1 MDKFRYTVQLENLIN
16 HYNGQT
22 LESKFLCYFLTWFIW
37 LSCSGD
43 QKTTKTCKN
52 LVPIKERHV
61 LVSHSLSLFEIET
74 SDSYI
79 IRFQQNLRKTQ
90 RSEVEGQNFPLQCS
104 ERHRM
109 KGKKQLLFYCCSDY
123 YFCITYWRNL
133 SYLTQVVTTSVT
145 VTEIPAADSWV
156 SHGLLSL

>member
-79 IRFQQNLRKTQ
+79 IRFQQNLRKTLKDQ
-90 RSEVEGQNFPLQCS
+90 KLKDRIFLFNAVKGIGWK
-104 ERHRM
+104 ERNSSCFIAA
-109 KGKKQLLFYCCSDY
+109 L
-123 YFCITYWRNL
+123 ITI
-133 SYLTQVVTTSVT
+133 SASLTE
-145 VTEIPAADSWV
+145 EICHTW
-156 SHGLLSL
+156 HKLWLHQWQ